1 MAKTAL
7 VLGGGGVIGVSWATG
22 MIAGLRD
29 AGVDA

>member
-7 VLGGGGVIGVSWATG
+7 LLSGGMLGVLWATG

-29 AGVDA
+29 AGVAA

>member
-7 VLGGGGVIGVSWATG
+7 VLGGGVLGVSRATG